1 MATSKLTMLIDMS
14 TKLFNSGLGK
24 MQNKWNQTLDKMDSK
39 FGHVMNRIPKMGGM
53 IERLRMPLLG
63 LATAAAGFMGKATMM
78 ASDWKKSMAE
88 INVTAELSQDELG
101 KLSNELLDIGARN
114 VAPLEEVPKAFGR
127 IISAGLDVN
136 QSMEALEPTLRAAK
150 AGFTDIETVADA
162 GIATMMS
169 SGRDINEVY
178 DILFE
183 TVKEGNA
190 EFADVARYLPKVIP
204 LARSLGYE
212 LEGTAGAF
220 ASLTTKLNTMQSTTA
235 LEGIYRSLANSNVA
249 IGQIDKKTGQ
259 YVSGFRAIGINVFD
273 SAGKIRP
280 LIDIVKDL
288 NKQFDGLTDEQRIQ
302 KMTQLGFDQ
311 SAALGFNT
319 LMQDVEG
326 LQKATAATSNAQG
339 ALNKAYM
346 DSLTPTE
353 QWGEIMNLGRASMI
367 KLGEK
372 ALPLVQSA
380 LEKIKPLFQW
390 LYENFD
396 TVSTILGTLA
406 IAIGVVT
413 AATWAWSI
421 ALTANPIGILIVL
434 IAGLIALIYSAVKKF
449 DSWGAAVLYMLG
461 PIGQLINI
469 IKSLYDHW
477 ESIKEAFKTD
487 GIIGGLKRL
496 GLVLLDAVLKPIQ
509 QILEV
514 LAKLPDRLGGGM
526 FRRSAE
532 NIHAFRQNNNL
543 ITPGEIEAERN
554 PEEEEKK
561 KNLYD
566 ANATFENYNKNDL
579 DSTENSKEKLAKD
592 VNKVAGDARQVKNI
606 TINIDSL
613 NKGGINMSATTQ
625 GMSKQ
630 EVEDW
635 FNNMMMRIVRNAEL
649 S

>member
-1 MATSKLTMLIDMS
+1 MVTSKLTMLIDMS

-39 FGHVMNRIPKMGGM
+39 FGHVLNRIPKMGGM

-101 KLSNELLDIGARN
+101 KLSNKLLDIGTRN

-150 AGFTDIETVADA
+150 AGFTDIETVASA

-259 YVSGFRAIGINVFD
+259 YVSGFRALGINVFD
-273 SAGKIRP
+273 SAGKIKP
-280 LIDIVKDL
+280 LIEIVGDL

-319 LMQDVEG
+319 LMQDMDG

-372 ALPLVQSA
+372 ALPLVRSA

-413 AATWAWSI
+413 AATWAWNL
-421 ALTANPIGILIVL
+421 ALAANPIGILIVL

-509 QILEV
+509 QILEG
-514 LAKLPDRLGGGM
+514 LSGLPDALGGSWI
-526 FRRSAE
+526 RSSLDKLK
-532 NIHAFRQNNNL
+532 AFRESHNL
-543 ITPGEIEAERN
+543 VTPGEIEAKIK
-554 PEEEEKK
+554 PEEKEKK
-561 KNLYD
+561 SLYD
-566 ANATFENYNKNDL
+566 ADAAFGNYNKNN
-579 DSTENSKEKLAKD
+579 TETTDGGNEKLAKD

-606 TINIDSL
+606 TINIDAL

-635 FNNMMMRIVRNAEL
+635 FNNMMMRIMRNAEL

>member
-24 MQNKWNQTLDKMDSK
+24 MQSKWNQTLDKMDSK
-39 FGHVMNRIPKMGGM
+39 FGHVMERIPKMGGM
-53 IERLRMPLLG
+53 IEKLRMPLLG
-63 LATAAAGFMGKATMM
+63 LATAAAGFMIKSTMM

-88 INVTAELSQDELG
+88 INVTAELSQEELKG
-101 KLSNELLDIGARN
+101 LSDKLLDIGTRN

-136 QSMEALEPTLRAAK
+136 QSLEALEPTLRAAK
-150 AGFTDIETVADA
+150 AGFTDIDTVASA

-220 ASLTTKLNTMQSTTA
+220 ASLTTKLNTQQSTTA

-249 IGQIDKKTGQ
+249 LGQIDKKTGQ
-259 YVSGFRAIGINVFD
+259 YVSGFRALGINVFD
-273 SAGKIRP
+273 SAGKIKP
-280 LIDIVKDL
+280 LIEIVGDL

-319 LMQDVEG
+319 LMQDMDG
-326 LQKATAATSNAQG
+326 LQKATAATTNAQG

-353 QWGEIMNLGRASMI
+353 QWGEILNLGKASMI

-372 ALPLVQSA
+372 ALPLVQTA
-380 LEKIKPLFQW
+380 IEKIKPVFQW

-396 TVSTILGTLA
+396 TVATVIGSVALA
-406 IAIGVVT
+406 FGVVT
-413 AATWAWSI
+413 VATWAWNA
-421 ALTANPIGILIVL
+421 ALAANPIGLLVIV
-434 IAGLIALIYSAVKKF
+434 IVGLIALVYSAIKHF
-449 DSWGAAVLYMLG
+449 DEWGAAVLYMLG
-461 PIGQLINI
+461 PIGMVINI

-477 ESIKEAFKTD
+477 ESIKEAFKND
-487 GIIGGLKRL
+487 GMIAGLKRL
-496 GLVLLDAVLKPIQ
+496 GVVLLDSLLKPLQ

-514 LAKLPDRLGGGM
+514 AADFDPTGLAQKGLDK
-526 FRRSAE
+526 
-532 NIHAFRQNNNL
+532 IKAFREGNNL
-543 ITPGEIEAERN
+543 VTLGEIEAKIK
-554 PEEEEKK
+554 PEEKEKK
-561 KNLYD
+561 SLYD
-566 ANATFENYNKNDL
+566 AYAAFGNYNKNN
-579 DSTENSKEKLAKD
+579 TETTDGGNEKLAKD

-606 TINIDSL
+606 TINIDAL

-635 FNNMMMRIVRNAEL
+635 FNNMMMRIMRNAEL

>member
-1 MATSKLTMLIDMS
+1 
-14 TKLFNSGLGK
+14 
-24 MQNKWNQTLDKMDSK
+24 
-39 FGHVMNRIPKMGGM
+39 
-53 IERLRMPLLG
+53 
-63 LATAAAGFMGKATMM
+63 MGKATMM

-88 INVTAELSQDELG
+88 INVTAELSQKELKG
-101 KLSNELLDIGARN
+101 LSDELLDIGTRN

-136 QSMEALEPTLRAAK
+136 QSLEALEPTLRAAK
-150 AGFTDIETVADA
+150 AGFTDIDTVASA

-220 ASLTTKLNTMQSTTA
+220 ASLTTKLNTQQSTTA

-273 SAGKIRP
+273 SAGKIKP
-280 LIDIVKDL
+280 LIEIVGDL

-319 LMQDVEG
+319 LMQDMDG
-326 LQKATAATSNAQG
+326 LQKATATTTNAQG

-396 TVSTILGTLA
+396 TVATVIGSVALA
-406 IAIGVVT
+406 FGVVT
-413 AATWAWSI
+413 VATWAWNA
-421 ALTANPIGILIVL
+421 ALAANPIGLLVIV
-434 IAGLIALIYSAVKKF
+434 IVGLIALVYSAIKHF
-449 DSWGAAVLYMLG
+449 DEWGAALLAFLG
-461 PIGQLINI
+461 PIGLVINAF
-469 IKSLYDHW
+469 KSIYDHW
-477 ESIKEAFKTD
+477 ESIKAAFKTD

-496 GLVLLDAVLKPIQ
+496 GVVLMDAVLKPLQ
-509 QILEV
+509 QILEMIANFDPTG
-514 LAKLPDRLGGGM
+514 LAQKGLDK
-526 FRRSAE
+526 
-532 NIHAFRQNNNL
+532 IKAFREGNNL
-543 ITPGEIEAERN
+543 VTLGEIEAKIK
-554 PEEEEKK
+554 PEEKEKK
-561 KNLYD
+561 SLYD
-566 ANATFENYNKNDL
+566 ADAAFGNNGKSGLGTSLGSNA
-579 DSTENSKEKLAKD
+579 DSKGKLAKD
-592 VNKVAGDARQVKNI
+592 VNKVTGDARQVKNI

-635 FNNMMMRIVRNAEL
+635 FNNMMMRIMRNAEL